1 MKMDNFDFMETM
13 IFDLKVRHAA
23 RKILEI
29 GEGVNQTE
37 LKKAFRRA
45 SSIYHPD
52 HNQGDSDANKK
63 FILVKCAY
71 ELLAEDKPCPALLEE
86 IDDWPGV
93 PDDDKY
99 RLDNQWG
106 HFLWWRDKFFG
117 SEKEKNL
124 NGKRSSCI

>member
-13 IFDLKVRHAA
+13 IFDLKARHAA
-23 RKILEI
+23 SQILEVR
-29 GEGVNQTE
+29 EGVSQTE
-37 LKKAFRRA
+37 LKKAYRRA
-45 SSIYHPD
+45 SLKYHPD

-86 IDDWPGV
+86 INDWPGV

-106 HFLWWRDKFFG
+106 HFLWWRDKFLG
-117 SEKEKNL
+117 SEKEKRSSV
-124 NGKRSSCI
+124 KCSSCI